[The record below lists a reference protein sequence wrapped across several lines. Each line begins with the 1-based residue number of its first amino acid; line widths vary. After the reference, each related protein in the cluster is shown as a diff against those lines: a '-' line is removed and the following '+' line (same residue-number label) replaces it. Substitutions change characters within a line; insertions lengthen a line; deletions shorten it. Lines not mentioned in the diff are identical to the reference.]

1 MEMVTNNAKLTSEFL
16 FAAEKGGEDEPEL
29 EVPPTPDVVFVT
41 TIGME
46 VVVVVVM
53 LLLLFSLIPLVV
65 VILLLILLLL
75 LLLLLTTGDTAS
87 TVLDVGVFCCNVVA
101 ALLSITG

>member
-1 MEMVTNNAKLTSEFL
+1 MEMETINAKLTSEFL

-46 VVVVVVM
+46 VVVVVM